1 MMINSNTPLFFYN
14 KESGIRHPLQE
25 RIITIGSAPEC
36 SIRLGTQFPAHAGHC
51 LFTGGFYYFQSLTEE
66 VPILINDIKINR
78 KYKLKKGDKVQ
89 IGSVTLLLSD
99 NFNDN
104 PATITKDSTDAIGEL
119 IEMVLLLLRN
129 REHDSTTKL
138 MTAVSR
144 LLRCD
149 AARIVSED
157 QENNTRSTLVRYPT
171 NVGLDRFSNRAI
183 DWARDASKT
192 VLMLGPDWVDSSSSN
207 KSLEKN
213 AVSSILCAPLRNGDQ
228 FKGYLYLDRISKSE
242 IFNENDRVFC
252 DRLLPLF
259 NELLANSE
267 LHQRQADIIA
277 ALQKAQENDNGG
289 IIHRSEK
296 MHTVLSL
303 AERIAPIDSPVL
315 ILGETGTGKEL
326 MACHIHSNSLRKSK
340 PFKAINCGAIPE
352 NLIESELFGHEK
364 GAFTGA
370 HTRKIGLFES
380 ADGGT
385 VFLDELGEMPLS
397 LQTKLLRV
405 LQESEIVRVG
415 GTDTIKINNRIIAA
429 TNRDLKSDVTNGK
442 FRQDL
447 FFRLNV
453 LTLSIPPLRERS
465 EDILLLSGYFINKY
479 CNRMGLS
486 QKTLTNEAQQLLVS
500 HLWPGNVRELENMI
514 QKAVVMA
521 LTNKIEK
528 NDIDIS
534 YSDEHQTSNNV
545 ERIPTL
551 HSARETAEKK
561 AIRSALQATM
571 GNVSQTSR
579 VLEIDRKWL
588 FTKMIEFGIDAE
600 EYRKSNQAQSE

>member
-1 MMINSNTPLFFYN
+1 MINKDSTLFLYN
-14 KESGIRHPLQE
+14 NISETRYPLQE
-25 RIITIGSAPEC
+25 RIITIGSDPEC
-36 SIRLGTQFPAHAGHC
+36 SIRLGPEFPAHAGHF
-51 LFTGGFYYFQSLTEE
+51 LFTGGFYYFQSLTKEIQ
-66 VPILINDIKINR
+66 ILINDIKINS
-78 KYKLKKGDKVQ
+78 KYKLKKGDQLQ
-89 IGSVTLLLSD
+89 IGSVTLSLCD
-99 NFNDN
+99 NVTDN
-104 PATITKDSTDAIGEL
+104 PAIINKDSTDVIGEL
-119 IEMVLLLLRN
+119 ISMVLLLLRN
-129 REHDSTTKL
+129 REQDSTTKL

-157 QENNTRSTLVRYPT
+157 QENNTRYTLVRYPS

-192 VLMLGPDWVDSSSSN
+192 VLMLGPDWVDSSSNN

-213 AVSSILCAPLRNGDQ
+213 AVSSILCAPLRNENQ
-228 FKGYLYLDRISKSE
+228 FKGYLYLDRINKNE

-259 NELLANSE
+259 NELLTNSE
-267 LHQRQADIIA
+267 LHLRQADIIA
-277 ALQKAQENDNGG
+277 ALQKAQENGNGG

-303 AERIAPIDSPVL
+303 AERIAPVDSPVL

-326 MACHIHSNSLRKSK
+326 LACHIHSNSLRKNK

-370 HTRKIGLFES
+370 HARKIGLFEA

-429 TNRDLKSDVTNGK
+429 TNRDLKSDINNGK

-465 EDILLLSGYFINKY
+465 EDILLLSGFFINKY

-486 QKTLTNEAQQLLVS
+486 QKTLTSEAQQLLVTY
-500 HLWPGNVRELENMI
+500 LWPGNVRELENMI
-514 QKAVVMA
+514 QKAVVMS
-521 LTNKIEK
+521 LTKKIEK

-534 YSDEHQTSNNV
+534 YSNENRSTTEV

-551 HSARETAEKK
+551 HSAREIAEKET
-561 AIRSALQATM
+561 IRIALQATM
-571 GNVSQTSR
+571 GNISQTSR
-579 VLEIDRKWL
+579 ILEIDRKWL
-588 FTKMIEFGIDAE
+588 FTKMTEFGINAE
-600 EYRKSNQAQSE
+600 EYRNSN